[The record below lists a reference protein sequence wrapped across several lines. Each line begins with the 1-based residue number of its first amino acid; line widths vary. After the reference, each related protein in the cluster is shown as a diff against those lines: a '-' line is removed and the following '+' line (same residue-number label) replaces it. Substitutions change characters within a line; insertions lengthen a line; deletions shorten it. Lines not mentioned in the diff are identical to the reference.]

1 MPKDG
6 KKYILIHKDGDL
18 GNCQA
23 NNLEWKEVRKYKPTA
38 TKRKLDN
45 GLEVKVDGTILDKKK
60 ALPIVKEIGDSD
72 TDSMKAIEHPYVSYR
87 RKNKWGNYEDK
98 TADVDDLM
106 AAAEYVDGDKST
118 MKGQGYFIRTW
129 ITRIFMLTILNGW
142 KKAVLSIKSIWKGRK
157 RIWISWRKN

>member
-1 MPKDG
+1 M
-6 KKYILIHKDGDL
+6 
-18 GNCQA
+18 
-23 NNLEWKEVRKYKPTA
+23 
-38 TKRKLDN
+38 
-45 GLEVKVDGTILDKKK
+45 
-60 ALPIVKEIGDSD
+60 KEIGDSD

-129 ITRIFMLTILNGW
+129 ITRIFMP
-142 KKAVLSIKSIWKGRK
+142 
-157 RIWISWRKN
+157 